1 MKRILIIFILILLA
15 VTAAAR
21 AADIR
26 GVWTATSRDVDA
38 LQLSISRGNSQ
49 NSSDHW
55 KVSQFKGLTEAQI
68 GSVTQVPV
76 NFRLEREAGTIAFEG
91 VFKMREGA
99 GHFVFTPNPAYLD
112 TLRNL
117 GVAVDLSHAEK
128 PEENLYELAIFDVSS
143 TFIRAMQAE
152 GYRESAKMYV
162 EMRIF
167 RVSPELVR
175 DFRAAG
181 YRDIPAKK
189 LVEMQIHRV
198 TPQFVRELAAA
209 GYRNLPINKL
219 VEFRIHQVTTE
230 AIRQLHDLG
239 YDNIAPSKL
248 VEMQIHRVTPEFIR
262 ELAAAGYRN
271 VPVDKLVEMRIH
283 GIDADFAR
291 RMNRQ

>member
-1 MKRILIIFILILLA
+1 MKRIVIIFIIILLA
-15 VTAAAR
+15 VTTVR
-21 AADIR
+21 AADLR
-26 GVWTATSRDVDA
+26 GVWTATSDDTDSM
-38 LQLSISRGNSQ
+38 QLSISRGNSMHSGQ
-49 NSSDHW
+49 RWQINS
-55 KVSQFKGLTEAQI
+55 FKGLTEAQI
-68 GSVTQVPV
+68 GSVSQVPV
-76 NFRLEREAGTIAFEG
+76 NFRLEREAGTLAFEG

-99 GHFVFTPNPAYLD
+99 GHFVFTPNPRYVD

-117 GVAVDLSHAEK
+117 GVAMDLSHEEK
-128 PEENLYELAIFDVSS
+128 LDDNLFQLAIFDVSTS
-143 TFIRAMQAE
+143 FIRAMQAE
-152 GYRESAKMYV
+152 GYHEGAKMYV

-167 RVSPELVR
+167 RVTPELVR
-175 DFRAAG
+175 EFRAAG

-209 GYRNLPINKL
+209 GYKDLPINQL
-219 VEFRIHQVTTE
+219 VEFRIHSVTVE

-239 YDNIAPSKL
+239 YDNISPSKL
-248 VEMQIHRVTPEFIR
+248 VEMRIHRVTPEYIR

-291 RMNRQ
+291 KMNRQ